1 VWVTGV
7 TIWRSTTRRGV
18 LVFQLIEAMGVRVVE
33 VDELEPPIMFVREH
47 RVAFVSRQLD
57 HEDRAWAADWLLHA
71 AASAA

>member
-1 VWVTGV
+1 M
-7 TIWRSTTRRGV
+7 
-18 LVFQLIEAMGVRVVE
+18 FQLIEAMGVRVVE